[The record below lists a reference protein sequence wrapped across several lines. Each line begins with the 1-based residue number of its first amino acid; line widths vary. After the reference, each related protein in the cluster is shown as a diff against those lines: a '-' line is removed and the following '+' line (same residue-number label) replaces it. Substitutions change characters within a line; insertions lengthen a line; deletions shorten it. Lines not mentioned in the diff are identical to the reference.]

1 MSNNSQG
8 QAGNKGTNMDAEPQT
23 FEWAE
28 EETGE
33 GWKPKTPKPHFDAPG
48 FWVRAGAFV
57 IDYYLC
63 VFLHYGIM
71 TASDFLLREW
81 GIFDFDSLDDY
92 EFDITVI
99 VCMYIILLLYFFI
112 VQGLW
117 GRTAGKVLI
126 NAKIVTTAGGRITF
140 SRSLRRTAGYLASL
154 FLFGVGFLVV
164 AFNRNKT
171 GLHDWIGGTQVV
183 YRGYTSLWR
192 KTAAIAAGWLGAA
205 FMIYLVLGY

>member
-1 MSNNSQG
+1 MAKASL
-8 QAGNKGTNMDAEPQT
+8 GNKGLNMDAIPQA
-23 FEWAE
+23 FEFIE

-33 GWKPKTPKPHFDAPG
+33 GWKPKPPKPQFDPPG

-63 VFLHYGIM
+63 IFLHYGIM
-71 TASDFLLREW
+71 TAADYLLRKW

-99 VCMYIILLLYFFI
+99 VCMYIILLFYFFL

-117 GRTAGKVLI
+117 GRTLGKTLI
-126 NAKIVTTAGGRITF
+126 NAKIVTTAGERIAF
-140 SRSLRRTAGYLASL
+140 FRSFWRTAGYLASL

-183 YRGYTSLWR
+183 YCSRTALWR
-192 KTAAIAAGWLGAA
+192 KTAVIAAGWLGAG
-205 FMIYLVLGY
+205 FTIYLASSQP